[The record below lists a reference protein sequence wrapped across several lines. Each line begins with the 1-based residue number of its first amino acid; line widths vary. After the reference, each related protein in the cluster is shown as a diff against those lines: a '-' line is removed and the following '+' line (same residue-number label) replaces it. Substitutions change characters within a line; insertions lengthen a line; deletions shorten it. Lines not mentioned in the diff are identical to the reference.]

1 MQLHASLLTQL
12 RAFAAVARHKSFKLA
27 GEELHVTQSALSHHV
42 RHLERELGIS
52 LLKRLHRRIELTP
65 EGLALYESCRLPFEA
80 LATAV
85 REARHQGDSESLT
98 VSVAPYF
105 SARWLTPRLGRLWSR
120 HPELNLQLRHSY
132 QPADFL
138 QDNVGA
144 GISWGHGSW
153 SNVESVLLVP
163 GTLTAVCSPSTRAKL
178 PTHLRPQHLLKHR
191 LFYEFEP
198 AHWSAWFRASG
209 VQDECSAVQIDDSH
223 SLRGAVMEG
232 QGIGLFFKGL
242 MQEDLRSGQLIQLLD
257 VEVDSGCGY
266 YLVRPK
272 DRPVGKKLEA
282 FTSWILDEA
291 RLYPYA

>member
-1 MQLHASLLTQL
+1 MQLNTSLLTQL
-12 RAFAAVARHKSFKLA
+12 RAFAAVARYKSFKQA

-42 RHLERELGIS
+42 RHLEQELGIR
-52 LLKRLHRRIELTP
+52 LLERLHRRIELTP
-65 EGLALYESCRLPFEA
+65 DGQKLYEGCRLPFEA
-80 LATAV
+80 LASAV
-85 REARHQGDSESLT
+85 HGVRHSVDSDSLT

-120 HPELNLQLRHSY
+120 HPDLDLQLRHAY

-138 QDNVGA
+138 QDNVDA

-163 GTLTAVCSPSTRAKL
+163 GILTAVCSPSMRAKL
-178 PTHLRPQHLLKHR
+178 PTRLQSHHLLKHR
-191 LFYEFEP
+191 LFYEFDPE
-198 AHWSAWFRASG
+198 HWRAWFQASG
-209 VQDECSAVQIDDSH
+209 VDGDYCAVQIDDSH
-223 SLRGAVMEG
+223 SLRGAVLEG

-257 VEVDSGCGY
+257 VEVESGCGY

-272 DRPVGKKLEA
+272 DRPVGRKLKA
-282 FTSWILDEA
+282 FTRWILDEA
-291 RLYPYA
+291 KQNPYA